1 MKGGERGGRRDMTE
15 GIQRTGCYKK
25 WRWMCISFGFRALF
39 GLGGFLEFPSQN
51 ILQVE
56 RTC

>member
-39 GLGGFLEFPSQN
+39 GGIFGVPSQN
-51 ILQVE
+51 IVLVE
-56 RTC
+56 GTC